1 MAAVKVA
8 VSIHI
13 VRGYL
18 ENNAMAVSEIN
29 PATGKVWSRD
39 ELFTQLRK
47 TEAQLQSTA
56 DMLADKAIEVA
67 SISSPELDPFITWE
81 QQLLKLRSRWN
92 RHLEEWAL
100 ATADTRELGT
110 TLRGWWEQA
119 RNELSQPL
127 LKS

>member
-1 MAAVKVA
+1 MAFT
-8 VSIHI
+8 
-13 VRGYL
+13 
-18 ENNAMAVSEIN
+18 EIN

-56 DMLADKAIEVA
+56 DMLADKVIEVA

-81 QQLLKLRSRWN
+81 QQLLNLRSRWN

-100 ATADTRELGT
+100 ARGATRDLGVT
-110 TLRGWWEQA
+110 FRGWWEQA
-119 RNELSQPL
+119 RKELSQPL